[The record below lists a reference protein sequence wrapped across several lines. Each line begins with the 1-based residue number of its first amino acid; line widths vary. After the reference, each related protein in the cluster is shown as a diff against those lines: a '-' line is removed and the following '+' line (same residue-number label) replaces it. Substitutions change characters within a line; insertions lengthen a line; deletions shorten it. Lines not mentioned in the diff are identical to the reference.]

1 MSPRMLPAETWRD
14 IGEVIVGVDGNP
26 LAAIRVLRK
35 SLPAYALAFVRGG
48 VS

>member
-1 MSPRMLPAETWRD
+1 MTPEAAHEL
-14 IGEVIVGVDGNP
+14 GEVIVAVDSNP

-35 SLPAYALAFVRGG
+35 SLPRFALDFVRGG